1 MEKCKLCGIETK
13 EYDIHHI
20 ISKSDGGDD
29 SENNKIKICK
39 DCHYKIHHPN
49 YIIGD
54 DTQFN
59 QEYKQAI
66 DENIFSDGWGIL
78 PNKIARDSTIS
89 PGAKILYCE
98 ISSLCASKGYCWANN
113 EYFSKLFNVSKATIS
128 EWITQLE
135 KYLTFENRTSYMRRI
150 RVHTLNINAK
160 FEPSRKLDS
169 NHQENLNV
177 PSRKL
182 ERTIKKTL
190 GYHQENLIH
199 NSNSNSN
206 NKKYNENSISE
217 NKDDESSRFLITKD
231 SEQKIEKEKET
242 DIRDEKTKNDV
253 AKNQRPP
260 SDLEIIEKYFIEK
273 YEKKYGNKPDWVFG
287 KDRSLIKQLL
297 ASQKV
302 DVILKKID
310 MYFENEYWFN
320 KKSGR
325 NFGLFRSHYNEI
337 VEIEKPYSE
346 MTAKEA
352 ARVIMRKI
360 DERKKII
367 NLGDFV

>member
-1 MEKCKLCGIETK
+1 MSQNRMVSTRFWNDTFIREELNPLDRYLFLYFLTNNKTNISGIYENSLSTISAETGIEKETLIKMMGRLKGKIHYIDGWIYIRNFIKYQNQNSPAIKKGIEREKSEIPDNIKEKINEIEGLYTLSHLTKPNLTQLNLTKPNLTKENETEGIETV
-13 EYDIHHI
+13 E
-20 ISKSDGGDD
+20 
-29 SENNKIKICK
+29 
-39 DCHYKIHHPN
+39 
-49 YIIGD
+49 
-54 DTQFN
+54 
-59 QEYKQAI
+59 
-66 DENIFSDGWGIL
+66 
-78 PNKIARDSTIS
+78 
-89 PGAKILYCE
+89 
-98 ISSLCASKGYCWANN
+98 
-113 EYFSKLFNVSKATIS
+113 
-128 EWITQLE
+128 
-135 KYLTFENRTSYMRRI
+135 
-150 RVHTLNINAK
+150 
-160 FEPSRKLDS
+160 
-169 NHQENLNV
+169 
-177 PSRKL
+177 
-182 ERTIKKTL
+182 
-190 GYHQENLIH
+190 
-199 NSNSNSN
+199 
-206 NKKYNENSISE
+206 
-217 NKDDESSRFLITKD
+217 DESSRFLTTE
-231 SEQKIEKEKET
+231 SNEQKLDKEKYT
-242 DIRDEKTKNDV
+242 DISDEKTKNDV

-260 SDLEIIEKYFIEK
+260 SDLEIVEKYFIEK

-297 ASQKV
+297 VSQKV